1 MAVTGNFH
9 IFAETQNDANMDGK
23 TQYVWFDWA
32 MKHMLRNKANF
43 EVLEGLISVMTGKKV
58 TILEILES
66 EGNQASGTSKYNRV
80 DVKARTSEGEIVIIE
95 VQVIREMDFMERI
108 LFGVANAITEQV
120 QLGEPYSRIH
130 KVYSI
135 SIVYFDLG
143 IGDDYVYHGQTKLI
157 GIHTDDE
164 LMISSR
170 EREAIEDKPAR
181 DVFPEYFIVR
191 VRQFNP
197 NTIVPN
203 DMEQWME
210 YLKTGNIRA
219 EFDAPGLARARET
232 LIFDSMTQG
241 EKKDYRD
248 YVDFVRN
255 QQQNLDTSRKEGREE
270 GREEGLAEG
279 MALGREEG
287 IAIGHEEA
295 TLAIARKMRS
305 EGMAPDLIERVTGIP
320 LDLLS

>member
-1 MAVTGNFH
+1 
-9 IFAETQNDANMDGK
+9 MDGK

-43 EVLEGLISVMTGKKV
+43 EVLEGLISVMTGKK
-58 TILEILES
+58 
-66 EGNQASGTSKYNRV
+66 
-80 DVKARTSEGEIVIIE
+80 
-95 VQVIREMDFMERI
+95 
-108 LFGVANAITEQV
+108 
-120 QLGEPYSRIH
+120 
-130 KVYSI
+130 
-135 SIVYFDLG
+135 
-143 IGDDYVYHGQTKLI
+143 
-157 GIHTDDE
+157 
-164 LMISSR
+164 
-170 EREAIEDKPAR
+170 
-181 DVFPEYFIVR
+181 

-270 GREEGLAEG
+270 GIAEG
-279 MALGREEG
+279 MALGGEEC

-305 EGMAPDLIERVTGIP
+305 EVMAPDLIEKTTGIP
-320 LDLLS
+320 IDLLS